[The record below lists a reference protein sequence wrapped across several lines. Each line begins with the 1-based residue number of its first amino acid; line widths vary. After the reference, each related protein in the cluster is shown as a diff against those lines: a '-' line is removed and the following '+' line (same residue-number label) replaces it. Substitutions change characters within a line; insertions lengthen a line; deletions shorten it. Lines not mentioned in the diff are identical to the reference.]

1 METET
6 KRKVKRPT
14 CEHRPLSEGRRFCF
28 SAVMKSAAF
37 GRVHESSWTK
47 SLQVWLRSLDL
58 SQKHQ
63 QSFLQWSLLP
73 IQGTTFLWLEQSTL
87 SALLGPTHYSFLY
100 PDLLSAFASDKVSA
114 YFQIAVLNK
123 ICMLHLA

>member
-14 CEHRPLSEGRRFCF
+14 REHRLLSEGRRFCF
-28 SAVMKSAAF
+28 SAVMKSAVF
-37 GRVHESSWTK
+37 GRVHKSGWRK
-47 SLQVWLRSLDL
+47 SLQVWLKSLDL

-63 QSFLQWSLLP
+63 QSFLQWSLPP